1 MNLEFLPR
9 HYTRV
14 QGVTEERKTARTVFK
29 GSSDPELWE
38 SELVKGQRW
47 SNIMNLKRLGS

>member
-29 GSSDPELWE
+29 GSSDPEQWE
-38 SELVKGQRW
+38 SELVKGQQW